1 MKNQKD
7 KLSLRVMVLER
18 ALKEIVCIAEIS
30 EGQAALF
37 YGMLA
42 RKALEKE
49 EKCQINKKNN

>member
-42 RKALEKE
+42 RKMV
-49 EKCQINKKNN
+49 QVSTYS